1 VLTEISDVLGD
12 RTVVTDEDLEQL
24 QYVEQVLLE
33 TMRLYQP
40 VGGSIRETTKGLVLS
55 GHEIPE
61 GTCVMSNTFVACRL
75 SENFDDPL
83 TFNPSNFDPNRK
95 YVDNYKLL

>member
-1 VLTEISDVLGD
+1 
-12 RTVVTDEDLEQL
+12 
-24 QYVEQVLLE
+24 
-33 TMRLYQP
+33 MRLYPP
-40 VGGSIRETTKGLVLS
+40 VGGSIREATKGLVLS